1 MEEERTIA
9 YFDTNTPEYSVR
21 RMDYALEAINR
32 YSQQGSSL
40 VDIGCGTGNI
50 LELIRD
56 ESGLQDLCGID
67 VSQNCLL
74 KARERVECDILL
86 GSILDNDCVE
96 RMSRKFDFALLG
108 AVLHHLVGRNR
119 KESMDYASLAISNS
133 LRLLKNG
140 GYLIVLEPAFYPA
153 LAMDIVFYIK
163 KLITSVT
170 SGRVQILGT
179 WNNIGA
185 PVVSYYTNEQLVAM
199 IECTGRCQIVGVEC
213 KDLRIDPL
221 WRLALIT
228 RRTDTTIVAK
238 KV

>member
-32 YSQQGSSL
+32 YSQQGNSL
-40 VDIGCGTGNI
+40 VDIGCGTGNV

-56 ESGLQDLCGID
+56 QSGLQDLCGID

-96 RMSRKFDFALLG
+96 RMSREFDFALLG

-133 LRLLKNG
+133 LRLLKHG
-140 GYLIVLEPAFYPA
+140 GYLIVLEPAFYPV
-153 LAMDIVFYIK
+153 LAMDIVFCIK

-199 IECTGRCQIVGVEC
+199 IECTGRCQIVEMEC

>member
-9 YFDTNTPEYSVR
+9 YFDANMPEYSVG
-21 RMDYALEAINR
+21 RMDYALKAINH
-32 YSQQGSSL
+32 YLQKDGSL

-56 ESGLQDLCGID
+56 ETGLQDLCGID

-74 KARERVECDILL
+74 KARERVECDIFL
-86 GSILDNDCVE
+86 GSILDNSFVE
-96 RMSRKFDFALLG
+96 RISRKFDFALLG
-108 AVLHHLVGRNR
+108 AVLHHLVGRTR
-119 KESMDYASLAISNS
+119 RESMNYASLAISNS

-140 GYLIVLEPAFYPA
+140 GYLIILEPVFYPA
-153 LAMDIVFYIK
+153 FAMEVVFYIK
-163 KLITSVT
+163 KLTTSVT
-170 SGRVQILGT
+170 SGRIQILGT

-199 IECTGRCQIVGVEC
+199 IECTGRCQIVEMEC
-213 KDLRIDPL
+213 KDLRINPL

-228 RRTDTTIVAK
+228 RRTDTTIVARK
-238 KV
+238 L